1 MKKLEQY
8 KDEYQFFT
16 GKTSDIIRG
25 LAFAGIAVIWIFK
38 YTDSGQIKIPDLL
51 ITPLILLVFG
61 LILDLFQYIAGGII
75 WFAFFRFK
83 ECQIQKGSISEKES
97 IDAPNILPLIIHLFY
112 FSKIIVIIIAYIL
125 LIKFLYCKLQ

>member
-51 ITPLILLVFG
+51 ITP
-61 LILDLFQYIAGGII
+61 
-75 WFAFFRFK
+75 
-83 ECQIQKGSISEKES
+83 
-97 IDAPNILPLIIHLFY
+97 
-112 FSKIIVIIIAYIL
+112 
-125 LIKFLYCKLQ
+125 